1 MENILE
7 GRIMMG
13 QCKDC
18 GAPALDGEEYCEACL
33 LLHDLGLND
42 DTENHDDMFQ
52 DMDGLLPS
60 DDPESNDDSFSGDLN
75 IDEDIM
81 SFLNS
86 TEEEQQELTDEDI
99 FALMDAPSSNE
110 ESQGVSDEDILS
122 LIDTPSSEG
131 ELLGITDDDILSLLG
146 ESTSEDETDKDISED
161 KLDLQD
167 NSLNSENSITDED
180 IVALDEELIEKNKN
194 SDMGDILSDALGVLN
209 DPAMDEMEKH
219 IMDLM
224 PEEEKQQVQQS
235 KQKKQKK
242 EKKEKAERTEQSLFK
257 KLFANVPGPEPDPN
271 APTEEELEQQKK
283 AEKEEKKNAKAAKKA
298 EKKEVK
304 EAKKKAAHDLKAEK
318 KAEKKR
324 LKAEEEAKIPVD
336 TGRINKAGASIIL
349 VIAACFALSVLVG
362 TNTFTYSNDVSSAK
376 EYFNKKQ
383 YTKAYQ
389 QIAGL
394 KIKAK
399 DEETYEKI
407 VTVMK
412 VNKEYESYNNYY
424 NMEMY
429 PQSLDS
435 LIKGL
440 KRYEKCKEDASE
452 LNVTDDLNYVKSNIV
467 HSLKDSFNLKENE
480 VQYLMSMD
488 SQDKYSEEIV
498 KLAKAS

>member
-1 MENILE
+1 
-7 GRIMMG
+7 MMG

-18 GAPALDGEEYCEACL
+18 GAPAIDGEEYCESCL
-33 LLHDLGLND
+33 LLHDLGLSEES
-42 DTENHDDMFQ
+42 ENHDDMFQ
-52 DMDGLLPS
+52 DIDGLRPS
-60 DDPESNDDSFSGDLN
+60 DDPESNEDGFSGDLN

-86 TEEEQQELTDEDI
+86 TEEGQHELTGEDI
-99 FALMDAPSSNE
+99 FNLMDTPSSKE
-110 ESQGVSDEDILS
+110 ENQGISDEDILS
-122 LIDTPSSEG
+122 LIDAPSSED
-131 ELLGITDDDILSLLG
+131 ELPGITDDDISSLF
-146 ESTSEDETDKDISED
+146 ETSTAEEKMNHDISED
-161 KLDLQD
+161 KSNLQED
-167 NSLNSENSITDED
+167 TLNSENSILEKD
-180 IVALDEELIEKNKN
+180 IVALDEDLIDSNMSKN

-224 PEEEKQQVQQS
+224 PEDEKQQLKES

-242 EKKEKAERTEQSLFK
+242 QKEKAENTEQNLFK
-257 KLFANVPGPEPDPN
+257 KLFANVPGPEPDPD
-271 APTEEELEQQKK
+271 APTEEELEQKK
-283 AEKEEKKNAKAAKKA
+283 KEEKEEKKNAKAAKKA
-298 EKKEVK
+298 EKKEVRDAK
-304 EAKKKAAHDLKAEK
+304 KKVVQDLKAKKKAEK
-318 KAEKKR
+318 QR
-324 LKAEEEAKIPVD
+324 LRAEEEAKIPVD

-349 VIAACFALSVLVG
+349 VIAACFAIFVLVG

-376 EYFNKKQ
+376 SYFNNKQ

-389 QIAGL
+389 QIAGA

-407 VTVMK
+407 ITVMR

-440 KRYEKCKEDASE
+440 KRYDKCKEEASE
-452 LNVTDDLNYVKSNIV
+452 LNITDDLNYVKSNIV
-467 HSLKDSFNLKENE
+467 RSLKDSFNLKENE

-488 SQDKYSEEIV
+488 SQDKYSKEIV

>member
-1 MENILE
+1 
-7 GRIMMG
+7 MG

-18 GAPALDGEEYCEACL
+18 GAPALDDEDYCEACL
-33 LLHDLGLND
+33 LLHDLGLNED
-42 DTENHDDMFQ
+42 SENHDDMFQ
-52 DMDGLLPS
+52 DIDGLRPS
-60 DDPESNDDSFSGDLN
+60 DDPESNEEGFSGDLN

-86 TEEEQQELTDEDI
+86 MEEEQHELTDEDL
-99 FALMDAPSSNE
+99 FNLMDSPSSTE
-110 ESQGVSDEDILS
+110 ENIGVTDEDILS
-122 LIDTPSSEG
+122 LIDAPSSDD
-131 ELLGITDDDILSLLG
+131 ELPGITDDDISSLF
-146 ESTSEDETDKDISED
+146 ETSTTEKEMNQDISED
-161 KLDLQD
+161 KSNLQEDTLD
-167 NSLNSENSITDED
+167 SEDSNIEKD
-180 IVALDEELIEKNKN
+180 IIALDEELIDKNMSKN

-209 DPAMDEMEKH
+209 DPAMDEMEKQ

-224 PEEEKQQVQQS
+224 PEEEKQQLKES

-242 EKKEKAERTEQSLFK
+242 QKKKSENKEQSLFK
-257 KLFANVPGPEPDPN
+257 KLFANVPGPELDSD
-271 APTEEELEQQKK
+271 APTEEELEQKK
-283 AEKEEKKNAKAAKKA
+283 KEEKEEKKNAKAAKKA
-298 EKKEVK
+298 EKKEVRD
-304 EAKKKAAHDLKAEK
+304 AKKKVAQDLKAAK
-318 KAEKKR
+318 KAEKQR
-324 LKAEEEAKIPVD
+324 LRAEEEAKIPVD
-336 TGRINKAGASIIL
+336 TGRINKVGASIIM
-349 VIAACFALSVLVG
+349 VIAACFAISVLVG

-376 EYFNKKQ
+376 DYFNKKQ

-389 QIAGL
+389 QIAGV

-407 VTVMK
+407 ITVMK
-412 VNKEYESYNNYY
+412 VNKEYESYSNYY

-440 KRYEKCKEDASE
+440 KRYDKCKEDASE
-452 LNVTDDLNYVKSNIV
+452 LNITDDLNYVKSNIV
-467 HSLKDSFNLKENE
+467 HSLKDSFNLKEND